1 MRLHGQ
7 VICKTGGLSC
17 WSLSLS
23 LAGLMTQVTLGN
35 CTWEK
40 LRQSLC
46 LPAASSQ
53 QETEALCPTNAGHYI
68 LPITGHS
75 LEAILPRSS
84 VQIRQSSAAAPSTA
98 LQEPW
103 INVLLQETKARSTQV
118 KPLGW
123 WRCCHT
129 AGHRASPGLLRC
141 KSHTKCPQLA

>member
-84 VQIRQSSAAAPSTA
+84 VQIRQEFGCRTKHCPAGALDKRATPRNQGQKHPSQATRLVA
-98 LQEPW
+98 
-103 INVLLQETKARSTQV
+103 VLSRRRSQ
-118 KPLGW
+118 
-123 WRCCHT
+123 
-129 AGHRASPGLLRC
+129 S
-141 KSHTKCPQLA
+141 KSRTPQM